1 MIDFILGEWLVV
13 FRFGLVHLV
22 YFVAVEN
29 GFRNEAAVIGA
40 ARGDGK
46 IDALQDDVIAGSG
59 LTTIFAT
66 AVNSEKAWDSAIGD
80 LVRVLLNAQFLK
92 FDEF

>member
-1 MIDFILGEWLVV
+1 MIDFILGEWLIV

-40 ARGDGK
+40 ARGDGE

-59 LTTIFAT
+59 LAT
-66 AVNSEKAWDSAIGD
+66 VIAAAVNGQKSWDSAIGD

-92 FDEF
+92 FDKL